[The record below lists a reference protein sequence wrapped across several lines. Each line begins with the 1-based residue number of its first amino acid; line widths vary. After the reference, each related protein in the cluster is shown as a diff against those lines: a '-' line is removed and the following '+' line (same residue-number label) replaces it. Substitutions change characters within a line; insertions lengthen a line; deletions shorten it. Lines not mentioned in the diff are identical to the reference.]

1 MFPTWMPNFKNS
13 MLKLKISLTLR
24 WLMQMPKPKKEIQYI
39 PLKDII
45 ELAIRNYNRFIKPLP
60 PPPPPKEEK
69 PKPIPWILR
78 RD

>member
-1 MFPTWMPNFKNS
+1 
-13 MLKLKISLTLR
+13 
-24 WLMQMPKPKKEIQYI
+24 MPKPKKEIQYI